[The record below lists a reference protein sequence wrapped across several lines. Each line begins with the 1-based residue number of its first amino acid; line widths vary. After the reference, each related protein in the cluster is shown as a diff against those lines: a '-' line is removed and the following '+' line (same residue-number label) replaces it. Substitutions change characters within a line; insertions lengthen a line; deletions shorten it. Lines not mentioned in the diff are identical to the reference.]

1 MDYLVV
7 DLETGEKRHTDAAP
21 DLSRG
26 ICRTKELRLRRIPK
40 GTFAMGTLVEIREE
54 NGEGSAWLARVCAPR
69 AAIPPCGTLGRRPRE
84 ARENLSSVFFR
95 KISPAGLAIPFSRLR
110 VSPAPEMAHLCRPP
124 LVGSRPAPWKP
135 DSAMLCADRPA
146 LVARGDPNF
155 EYVEPE
161 STGLSFLSWRV

>member
-54 NGEGSAWLARVCAPR
+54 NGEGSAWLARLGAPLRR
-69 AAIPPCGTLGRRPRE
+69 AVPAPPGRRGKTLHQIFSGKFLQP
-84 ARENLSSVFFR
+84 
-95 KISPAGLAIPFSRLR
+95 GLQS
-110 VSPAPEMAHLCRPP
+110 P
-124 LVGSRPAPWKP
+124 LVG
-135 DSAMLCADRPA
+135 L
-146 LVARGDPNF
+146 
-155 EYVEPE
+155 E
-161 STGLSFLSWRV
+161 

>member
-54 NGEGSAWLARVCAPR
+54 NGEGSAWLARVGAPR
-69 AAIPPCGTLGRRPRE
+69 AAISAVRHPEVESRE
-84 ARENLSSVFFR
+84 KN
-95 KISPAGLAIPFSRLR
+95 
-110 VSPAPEMAHLCRPP
+110 
-124 LVGSRPAPWKP
+124 
-135 DSAMLCADRPA
+135 
-146 LVARGDPNF
+146 
-155 EYVEPE
+155 
-161 STGLSFLSWRV
+161 